1 MASAEKHM
9 TQMTNDTNKQIA
21 ADTNQANKDIAQM
34 NNEFNLQMLDK
45 QIAYN
50 KAAYAQ
56 QFSDTKQF
64 TNEMFDKNVKNQ
76 WDMWNATNIYND
88 PASQMQRLSDAGL
101 NPYMSQISP
110 GSATATSVSSGQ
122 YSSGQMAG
130 IDRPDA
136 TPYQAVG
143 YTAIKPDVSGALQA
157 ALKVTDSVQGIGN
170 SLMDNFVKTA
180 QVRELNAGTQGIN
193 LSNELKARTMASDIG
208 SALAGMQGRQLQNDY
223 QKIVN
228 AFTPT
233 LMAGEANKLALTNQS
248 QWITNAMLDTNLQ
261 WLPLEKRLQAGS
273 AAADIVT
280 KIQQGRLTGE
290 QIQTERRRAE
300 LLMYQGQGEKWNVD
314 QKKRMSQYFDD
325 AVKYGSIPSLNNP
338 LAMTAWSADHVDKGT
353 REKTGKGVI
362 EHVKDIP
369 NRLGNPFDK
378 DYPNPV
384 WWLPHTWHN
393 FGK

>member
-1 MASAEKHM
+1 MASAEKEM

-50 KAAYAQ
+50 KAAYSQ
-56 QFSDTKQF
+56 Q
-64 TNEMFDKNVKNQ
+64 VKDNKDFWQ
-76 WDMWNATNIYND
+76 MNNDYNT
-88 PASQMQRLSDAGL
+88 PAAQMQRLSDAGL

-110 GSATATSVSSGQ
+110 GTSSSAPSVS
-122 YSSGQMAG
+122 QMAG

-136 TPYQAVG
+136 SPYQAVG
-143 YTAIKPDVSGALQA
+143 YSAIKPDVSAALQA
-157 ALKVTDSVQGIGN
+157 ALKVVDSVSNIGN
-170 SLMDNFVKTA
+170 SAMDNMVKVG
-180 QVRELNAGTQGIN
+180 QIRGTSLDNQ
-193 LSNELKARTMASDIG
+193 LKVGTMGANIG
-208 SALAGMQGRQLQNDY
+208 SALAGLQGQSLQNDY

-228 AFTPT
+228 SFTPA
-233 LMAGEANKLALTNQS
+233 LMAGEANKLTLNNQA

-314 QKKRMSQYFDD
+314 QKNRMSKYFDD
-325 AVKYGSIPSLNNP
+325 AIKYGSIPSSYSSP
-338 LAMTAWSADHVDKGT
+338 A
-353 REKTGKGVI
+353 
-362 EHVKDIP
+362 
-369 NRLGNPFDK
+369 
-378 DYPNPV
+378 
-384 WWLPHTWHN
+384 
-393 FGK
+393 FGKWLYDQSELDKSIPSFKSFLKGDSATIHRMDSVDSDFRRRMYYLKP

>member
-1 MASAEKHM
+1 MASAEKEM

-50 KAAYAQ
+50 KAAYSQ
-56 QFSDTKQF
+56 Q
-64 TNEMFDKNVKNQ
+64 VKDNKDFWQ
-76 WDMWNATNIYND
+76 MNNDYNT
-88 PASQMQRLSDAGL
+88 PAAQMQRLSDAGL

-110 GSATATSVSSGQ
+110 GTSSSAPSVS
-122 YSSGQMAG
+122 QMAG

-136 TPYQAVG
+136 SPYQAVG
-143 YTAIKPDVSGALQA
+143 YSAIKPDVSAALQA
-157 ALKVTDSVQGIGN
+157 ALKVVDSVSNIGN
-170 SLMDNFVKTA
+170 SVMDNMVK
-180 QVRELNAGTQGIN
+180 AGQIRGTSLDNQ
-193 LSNELKARTMASDIG
+193 LKVGTLGANIG
-208 SALAGMQGRQLQNDY
+208 SALAGLQGQSLQNDY

-228 AFTPT
+228 SFTPA
-233 LMAGEANKLALTNQS
+233 LMAGEANKLTLNNQA

-314 QKKRMSQYFDD
+314 QKKRMQNYFDD
-325 AVKYGSIPSLNNP
+325 AIKYGSIPSSYKSPAYVQYLS
-338 LAMTAWSADHVDKGT
+338 LIH
-353 REKTGKGVI
+353 I
-362 EHVKDIP
+362 
-369 NRLGNPFDK
+369 
-378 DYPNPV
+378 
-384 WWLPHTWHN
+384 
-393 FGK
+393 

>member
-1 MASAEKHM
+1 MASAEKEM

-56 QFSDTKQF
+56 Q
-64 TNEMFDKNVKNQ
+64 VKDNKDFWQ
-76 WDMWNATNIYND
+76 MNNDYNT
-88 PASQMQRLSDAGL
+88 PSAQMQRLSDAGL
-101 NPYMSQISP
+101 NPYMSQISS
-110 GSATATSVSSGQ
+110 GTSSSAPSVS
-122 YSSGQMAG
+122 QMAG

-136 TPYQAVG
+136 SPYQAVG
-143 YTAIKPDVSGALQA
+143 YSAIKPDVSAALQA
-157 ALKVTDSVQGIGN
+157 ALKVVDSVSNIGN
-170 SLMDNFVKTA
+170 SAMDNMVKVG
-180 QVRELNAGTQGIN
+180 QIRGTSLDNQ
-193 LSNELKARTMASDIG
+193 LKVGTMGANIG
-208 SALAGMQGRQLQNDY
+208 SALAGLQGQSLQNDY

-228 AFTPT
+228 SFTPA
-233 LMAGEANKLALTNQS
+233 LMAGEANKLTLNNQA

-314 QKKRMSQYFDD
+314 QKKRMQNYFDD
-325 AVKYGSIPSLNNP
+325 AIKYGSIPSSYSSP
-338 LAMTAWSADHVDKGT
+338 A
-353 REKTGKGVI
+353 
-362 EHVKDIP
+362 
-369 NRLGNPFDK
+369 
-378 DYPNPV
+378 
-384 WWLPHTWHN
+384 
-393 FGK
+393 FGKWLYDQSEPDKSIPSFKSFLKGDSATINRMDSVDSDFRRRMYYLKP

>member
-1 MASAEKHM
+1 MASAEKQM

-21 ADTNQANKDIAQM
+21 SDTNQANKDIAQM

-76 WDMWNATNIYND
+76 WDMWNATNKYND

-110 GSATATSVSSGQ
+110 GSANATSVSSGQ

-136 TPYQAVG
+136 SPYQAVG
-143 YTAIKPDVSGALQA
+143 YSAIKPDISAALQA
-157 ALKVTDSVQGIGN
+157 ALKVVDSVSNIGN
-170 SLMDNFVKTA
+170 SAMDNMVK
-180 QVRELNAGTQGIN
+180 AGQIRGTSLDNQ
-193 LSNELKARTMASDIG
+193 LKVGTMGANIG
-208 SALAGMQGRQLQNDY
+208 SALAGMQGQRLQNDY

-228 AFTPT
+228 SFTPA
-233 LMAGEANKLALTNQS
+233 LMAGEANKLTLNNQA

-314 QKKRMSQYFDD
+314 QKKRMQNYFDD
-325 AVKYGSIPSLNNP
+325 AIKYGSIPSSYKSPAYVQYL
-338 LAMTAWSADHVDKGT
+338 LDKGSDSVDKYKSSNDGSLLFPSDST
-353 REKTGKGVI
+353 LNA
-362 EHVKDIP
+362 
-369 NRLGNPFDK
+369 NRKEYFDMRRK
-378 DYPNPV
+378 FSYFP
-384 WWLPHTWHN
+384 
-393 FGK
+393 K

>member
-1 MASAEKHM
+1 MASAEKQM

-21 ADTNQANKDIAQM
+21 SDTNQANKDIAQM

-76 WDMWNATNIYND
+76 WDMWNATNKYND
-88 PASQMQRLSDAGL
+88 PSSQMQRLSDAGL

-136 TPYQAVG
+136 SPYQAVG
-143 YTAIKPDVSGALQA
+143 YSAIKPDVSAALQA
-157 ALKVTDSVQGIGN
+157 ALKVVDSVSNIGN
-170 SLMDNFVKTA
+170 SAMDNMVKVG
-180 QVRELNAGTQGIN
+180 QIRGTSLDNQ
-193 LSNELKARTMASDIG
+193 LKVGTMGANIG
-208 SALAGMQGRQLQNDY
+208 SALAGMQGQRLQNDY

-228 AFTPT
+228 SFTPA
-233 LMAGEANKLALTNQS
+233 LMAGESNKLTLNNQA

-314 QKKRMSQYFDD
+314 QKNRMSKYFDD
-325 AVKYGSIPSLNNP
+325 AIKYGSIPSSYSSP
-338 LAMTAWSADHVDKGT
+338 A
-353 REKTGKGVI
+353 
-362 EHVKDIP
+362 
-369 NRLGNPFDK
+369 
-378 DYPNPV
+378 
-384 WWLPHTWHN
+384 
-393 FGK
+393 FGKWLYDQSEPDKSIPSLKSFLKGDSATIHRMDSVDSDFRRRMYYLKP

>member
-1 MASAEKHM
+1 MASAEKEM

-34 NNEFNLQMLDK
+34 NNEFNLHMLDK

-56 QFSDTKQF
+56 Q
-64 TNEMFDKNVKNQ
+64 VKDNKDFWQ
-76 WDMWNATNIYND
+76 MNNDYNT
-88 PASQMQRLSDAGL
+88 PSAQMQRLSDAGL

-110 GSATATSVSSGQ
+110 GTSSSAPSVS
-122 YSSGQMAG
+122 QMSG

-136 TPYQAVG
+136 SPYQAVG
-143 YTAIKPDVSGALQA
+143 YSAIKPDVSAALQA
-157 ALKVTDSVQGIGN
+157 ALKVVDSVSNIGN
-170 SLMDNFVKTA
+170 SAMDNMVKVG
-180 QVRELNAGTQGIN
+180 QIRGTSLDNQ
-193 LSNELKARTMASDIG
+193 LKVGTMGANIG
-208 SALAGMQGRQLQNDY
+208 SALAGLQGQSLQNDY

-228 AFTPT
+228 SFTPA
-233 LMAGEANKLALTNQS
+233 LMAGEANKLTLNNQA

-314 QKKRMSQYFDD
+314 QKKRMQNYFDD
-325 AVKYGSIPSLNNP
+325 AIKYGSIPSSYKSPAYVQYL
-338 LAMTAWSADHVDKGT
+338 LDKGSDAAD
-353 REKTGKGVI
+353 KYKSSNDGSLLFPS
-362 EHVKDIP
+362 DSALNA
-369 NRLGNPFDK
+369 NRKEYFDMRRK
-378 DYPNPV
+378 FSYFP
-384 WWLPHTWHN
+384 
-393 FGK
+393 K